1 MHGVIHCFSGSL
13 EMAKKF
19 IDLGFLLG
27 IGGVITFKNSKLYQV
42 VEKIPLESIV
52 LETDSPYLS
61 PEPKRGRVN
70 ESSNIPLIAAKIAS
84 IQNVSLKKVAEV
96 TTENAITLFDLRN
109 RM

>member
-1 MHGVIHCFSGSL
+1 
-13 EMAKKF
+13 MAKKF